1 MAILFFNAVMIVIAF
16 LARKES
22 FLVKYSTSLLLLFAA
37 LGILRIFLPLD
48 LQAAYVIPSYTVY
61 PAVQDAMRMNVSFFS
76 DSIPLGRLLLY
87 VWFTG
92 TAVTT
97 LLKAR
102 QLRRERK
109 CLRSFCCVNSPV
121 VDRAAAQLDLK
132 NVKLVVSPQVAVPMS
147 TGFPKAYIYLPNI
160 DLSEEEWKFI
170 LTHEYQHI
178 RSHDTL
184 IRLFYLLLLALF
196 WWNPVVYWFQK
207 TLDQLLELRCDAN
220 VTKDMDAAQ
229 KELYLTSILDVV
241 RELRGRRSSQ
251 VPVMSSPL
259 IYGQARSSA
268 VQRFDVVLNGRQA
281 SRKVHAAVAALAI
294 CMFLTS
300 YLVILQ
306 PAGYPS
312 PEELAGGVRVS
323 PQNAYIFV
331 KEDGTK
337 QLYVNNK
344 VLFGDIDEKTIQQD
358 FKDIPTIY
366 EGESN

>member
-1 MAILFFNAVMIVIAF
+1 MTSAYSIFMAILFFNAVMIVIAF

-220 VTKDMDAAQ
+220 VTKDMDEGEKERYLAA
-229 KELYLTSILDVV
+229 ILDVV
-241 RELRGRRSSQ
+241 RKLRGSGLARPAAASALVHRHPSST
-251 VPVMSSPL
+251 
-259 IYGQARSSA
+259 
-268 VQRFDVVLNGRQA
+268 VQRFDVVLNGRKK
-281 SRKVHAAVAALAI
+281 SKKVQAALSALAVCVFLLSYFVIMQPCTAAPADTVAI
-294 CMFLTS
+294 T
-300 YLVILQ
+300 
-306 PAGYPS
+306 
-312 PEELAGGVRVS
+312 PE
-323 PQNAYIFV
+323 NAYIL
-331 KEDGTK
+331 KSPDGNG
-337 QLYVNNK
+337 QLYVNGSFF
-344 VLFGDIDEKTIQQD
+344 VELTADQIQRE
-358 FKDIPTIY
+358 FSALPTK
-366 EGESN
+366 